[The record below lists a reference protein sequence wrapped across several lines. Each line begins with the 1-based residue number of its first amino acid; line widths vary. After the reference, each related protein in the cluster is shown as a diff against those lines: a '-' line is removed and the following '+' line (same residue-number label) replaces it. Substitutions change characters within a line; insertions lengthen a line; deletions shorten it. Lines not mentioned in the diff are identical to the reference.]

1 MTISLTPELEQ
12 LVEEKVA
19 SGLYPSAGE
28 VVREALQLLQARDE
42 RLRLEELRSKILVGI
57 EQLDA
62 GRSVVLDEET
72 LASIKRRG
80 RERLAK
86 RTGEE

>member
-1 MTISLTPELEQ
+1 MTISLTPELEK
-12 LVEEKVA
+12 LVEEKVT

-28 VVREALQLLQARDE
+28 VVREALQLLQERDE
-42 RLRLEELRSKILVGI
+42 RLRLEELRQKIQIGI

-62 GRSVVLDEET
+62 GRSVTLDEET

-86 RTGEE
+86 GNGEE